1 MCLPRSVLCVQVT
14 MAASLVTADQQSHSI
29 PSHIY
34 RSSWLIQSWWLS
46 RSAMPR
52 AAVSH
57 KYVSV
62 RLFKNIKIFLNIE
75 LYSKILVYNEI
86 WCWQFLRKKICLQF
100 SLSIFINSLI
110 QSELQRCLEDNDF
123 RGFSDALESA
133 REIDYDLD
141 QNYGKE
147 VGYKTIL
154 HLALDEDDHDTTRY
168 IEGIFG
174 K

>member
-1 MCLPRSVLCVQVT
+1 MRFDVDNFSEKKF
-14 MAASLVTADQQSHSI
+14 ASNFH
-29 PSHIY
+29 Y
-34 RSSWLIQSWWLS
+34 
-46 RSAMPR
+46 
-52 AAVSH
+52 
-57 KYVSV
+57 
-62 RLFKNIKIFLNIE
+62 
-75 LYSKILVYNEI
+75 
-86 WCWQFLRKKICLQF
+86 QFLQ
-100 SLSIFINSLI
+100 SLI